1 MNEVRQ
7 ALELNLGNRV
17 RAKAILVLLEEKFQF
32 LKLNL
37 QYLDMI
43 NILVTLAFEFID
55 FCSELPLVFLAIF
68 DLS

>member
-43 NILVTLAFEFID
+43 NILVTLPFEFID

>member
-17 RAKAILVLLEEKFQF
+17 RTEAILVLLEEKFQF

-55 FCSELPLVFLAIF
+55 FCSKLPLVFLAIF

>member
-17 RAKAILVLLEEKFQF
+17 RTEAILVLLEEKFQF

-55 FCSELPLVFLAIF
+55 FCSELPLILLAIF